1 MPYRLE
7 KPQSEEKKEADKRKR
22 KSDIKNFY
30 EIIDPTGKKKK
41 KKLSDF
47 HLDHDTV
54 CTITAKTGSGK
65 TNLVANLVPYF
76 GGFHEVFVFCGT
88 PLHKEP
94 IYQLMEQKL
103 GEFFHYHELEAFEG
117 KIKEIEEGKEYVDS
131 KLLVIVD
138 DFLCSNTPFMK
149 LISRF
154 ATKSRK
160 ATNEGCCFIIISQ
173 SYFDIPKM
181 LRDQIAYNFF
191 MRGFDKKEIRA
202 VCSRFSSAD
211 LDIDD
216 IYRLYQ
222 DATGGEDGG
231 IEDFFMIDRRTPYDN
246 LKFRNQ
252 ILKPYI
258 INERAKKDFVRWKS
272 YD

>member
-1 MPYRLE
+1 MPYLLK
-7 KPQSEEKKEADKRKR
+7 KPESEEEKAGKKK

-30 EIIDPTGKKKK
+30 EIIDPNGKNKK

-47 HLDHDTV
+47 HLDHDAV

-65 TNLVANLVPYF
+65 TNLVANLIPYF

-88 PLHKEP
+88 PLSKEP

-103 GEFFHYHELEAFEG
+103 GEYFHYHPLEAFEG
-117 KIKEIEEGKEYVDS
+117 KIKEIEEGKEFEDS
-131 KLLVIVD
+131 KMLVIVD
-138 DFLCSNTPFMK
+138 DFLCEDNKFMK

-160 ATNEGCCFIIISQ
+160 ATKAGCCFIIISQ

-181 LRDQIAYNFF
+181 LRDQIGYNFF

-222 DATGGEDGG
+222 HATKDGD
-231 IEDFFMIDRRTPYDN
+231 IQSFFTIDRRTPEDN

-252 ILKPYI
+252 LLKPYI
-258 INERAKKDFVRWKS
+258 INENAKTDFVRWKS